1 MTEQAKR
8 SPGAAGAQCE
18 EVARELE
25 AAAARLRS
33 GELDPAE
40 AAELVE
46 RCAELA
52 GRLGSEVDAESR
64 AASETEGQERLL

>member
-1 MTEQAKR
+1 M
-8 SPGAAGAQCE
+8 SLE
-18 EVARELE
+18 ELIRELE
-25 AAAARLRS
+25 TAAERLRA
-33 GELDPAE
+33 GDLDPGE

-52 GRLGSEVDAESR
+52 GQVGAELDARSR